1 MRITF
6 LGTGTSVGV
15 PRIACD
21 CPVCS
26 STQPENKRLR
36 CSILIEYGNRHILV
50 DTSPDLRT
58 QALTYRV
65 DRVDAVLFTHGHADH
80 LHGLDD
86 VRIYCF
92 QRDDPLPCYGDAA
105 TLDRIRRVFDYA
117 FDSPYRHALPQLEL
131 HEITGSF
138 ELFGLT
144 IEPVTVFHGK
154 MPVLGFRIGDFAYVT
169 DCNQVPD
176 AARAQIGDLEVL
188 ALDALRHHQHP
199 THFTVAEAL
208 EVIESVA
215 PHRALLTHIGHE
227 LEHHATNAA
236 LPAHVRLAYDGQVLE
251 L

>member
-1 MRITF
+1 MRVTF

-36 CSILIEYGNRHILV
+36 CSILIEHGDRHILV

-92 QRDDPLPCYGDAA
+92 QREMGKSHVFAADPKKYRELATN
-105 TLDRIRRVFDYA
+105 TLDA
-117 FDSPYRHALPQLEL
+117 GCMASPAV
-131 HEITGSF
+131 TN
-138 ELFGLT
+138 GLLILRT
-144 IEPVTVFHGK
+144 KTHLYG
-154 MPVLGFRIGDFAYVT
+154 IG
-169 DCNQVPD
+169 
-176 AARAQIGDLEVL
+176 E
-188 ALDALRHHQHP
+188 
-199 THFTVAEAL
+199 
-208 EVIESVA
+208 
-215 PHRALLTHIGHE
+215 
-227 LEHHATNAA
+227 
-236 LPAHVRLAYDGQVLE
+236 
-251 L
+251 

>member
-1 MRITF
+1 MRVTF

-21 CPVCS
+21 CPVCT

-36 CSILIEYGNRHILV
+36 CSILIEHDDRHILV

-92 QRDDPLPCYGDAA
+92 QRDEPLPCYGDAA

-144 IEPVTVFHGK
+144 IAPVTVFHGK

-169 DCNQVPD
+169 DCNQVPHPLHRRRSARGD
-176 AARAQIGDLEVL
+176 RVRGSAPSPADTHRARTGAPRHQRCSSSPRAAGLRRTGARAIRKL
-188 ALDALRHHQHP
+188 P
-199 THFTVAEAL
+199 NK
-208 EVIESVA
+208 ES
-215 PHRALLTHIGHE
+215 
-227 LEHHATNAA
+227 AA
-236 LPAHVRLAYDGQVLE
+236 A
-251 L
+251 